1 MYGFQQNQVTLQ
13 DAFRF
18 LPFTFPK
25 LTDNNL
31 KHVNLQ
37 NGKLWALTQ
46 RNEIIAR
53 ADLNDLEGQPP
64 PLIDETIIKRKN
76 IKKMY
81 VDGEGQHC
89 ILLAENE
96 LFYCNWNDNSL
107 YQINTTREEGG
118 AGGLP
123 GNQGNSNFLAGQ
135 RPRAFRSVDIYH
147 AGGLNFFE
155 LLLGTQDGQIFHAAL
170 EYSQHGLEVVEPF
183 TSVIEIPD
191 AKAILDIKIAHI
203 QG

>member
-1 MYGFQQNQVTLQ
+1 MDRGDAGSSDLYNMYGFQQNQVTLQ
-13 DAFRF
+13 DAFKFR
-18 LPFTFPK
+18 PFTFPK

-64 PLIDETIIKRKN
+64 PLIDENIIKRKN

-81 VDGEGQHC
+81 VDREGQHC
-89 ILLAENE
+89 ILLAEHE
-96 LFYCNWNDNSL
+96 LFYCNWSDDHL
-107 YQINTTREEGG
+107 YPINTLNQEGS

-123 GNQGNSNFLAGQ
+123 GNQGGANFLAGQ
-135 RPRAFRSVDIYH
+135 RPRAFRSVDI
-147 AGGLNFFE
+147 
-155 LLLGTQDGQIFHAAL
+155 
-170 EYSQHGLEVVEPF
+170 
-183 TSVIEIPD
+183 
-191 AKAILDIKIAHI
+191 
-203 QG
+203 